1 MMTVITRWS
10 PNSGTA
16 SEVGGMISARRR
28 KNTVRESR
36 MEMDSETWTI
46 MMKVLIMM
54 MVMTMIMMVTIV
66 QVMRESRKEMDS
78 ETWRS

>member
-1 MMTVITRWS
+1 MVKMTVITGWS

-36 MEMDSETWTI
+36 MEME
-46 MMKVLIMM
+46 
-54 MVMTMIMMVTIV
+54 
-66 QVMRESRKEMDS
+66 S